1 MQAVHSTETS
11 VNLYTYHKASDTKVP
26 IVRTSD
32 FVENA
37 LNDDNSGSMIAKLF
51 TICELPTNQNF
62 L

>member
-11 VNLYTYHKASDTKVP
+11 VNIYKYYAASDTKVP
-26 IVRTSD
+26 IVRTPD
-32 FVENA
+32 FVENV
-37 LNDDNSGSMIAKLF
+37 LNYDNSGPIIAELF